1 MTWKWCENPI
11 NYSPNWKTFLKW
23 FSDEIKDTIKSP
35 NQFSMMI
42 EEIKE
47 NKEIYNK
54 RRSRYDAVTSKNHEE
69 ASQKIWD
76 ILTKLY
82 EQYDLGKLL
91 PPPLPDMNY
100 VDIDEDKIIVHT
112 WLSWQYYNIIFSAT
126 KVLIEIRKK
135 NNEQSES

>member
-1 MTWKWCENPI
+1 MTWKWCEKPI
-11 NYSPNWKTFLKW
+11 DHLPNWKRFVEL
-23 FSDEIKDTIKSP
+23 FSGEIKDTIKSP
-35 NQFSMMI
+35 NQFPMMK

-112 WLSWQYYNIIFSAT
+112 WLSWQYYSIIFSAT